1 MFMIFQVQAEK
12 PSRGDGVG
20 SPEENSNKS
29 PAAKSETGWPVF
41 KDGDKMLPTEFK
53 DGSLKCPYCHHW
65 IVRIKQHLMTHLGQI
80 QNWEDAE
87 KFSAEVSRRK
97 RKILED
103 IYRVQSESWRSL

>member
-1 MFMIFQVQAEK
+1 M
-12 PSRGDGVG
+12 G

-87 KFSAEVSRRK
+87 KFSTEVSRKNMKMLEDKRAHDPKRRREDPK
-97 RKILED
+97 RKETLVKAD
-103 IYRVQSESWRSL
+103 KK